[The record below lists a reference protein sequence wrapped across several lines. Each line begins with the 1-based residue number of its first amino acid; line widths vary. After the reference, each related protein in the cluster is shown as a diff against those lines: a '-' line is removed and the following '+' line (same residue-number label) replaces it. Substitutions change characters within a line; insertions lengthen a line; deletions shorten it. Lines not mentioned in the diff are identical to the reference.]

1 MKVIISVALWGQRYA
16 ETFARYNLA
25 SQLSPD
31 NIPRVNAE
39 HQLTYHIIT
48 TRRDAKRLKGHPNFR
63 RLAGCCEV
71 VWDIIEDRGYNPWQ
85 IPADLDGEKYPFLS
99 QLQNIGFERSLEH
112 DVVVFNY
119 ADFIWADG
127 ALPRT
132 IAMMRAN
139 VDAVLGFCPPVDSE
153 KGKRALEEHRRQDAD
168 QSSFLMLPPGSAAGI
183 IIDNLHAEAR
193 LRLWNGPDFTS
204 LPTYVMWPVA
214 DEGLLVRAYHQTVLA
229 LRVKAHDPW
238 YRGGIRRGSL
248 DGYFTAGLA
257 DRGGIAHA
265 ADSEQMLVFSLYET
279 AFNSGL
285 RPGDSREESVRRCL
299 RISVSEGQ
307 RRFAETPLLIKQRVT
322 DAAEWAAVAQR
333 SWEIL
338 SKFHEEVRPDWMAF
352 AKEYATY
359 GDIESLEQRWRKAW
373 SLRVLL
379 YRRVV
384 GHGLVGRT
392 ASLGKRLFG
401 PARARAWRVKL
412 ESWFFHEQPR
422 V

>member
-1 MKVIISVALWGQRYA
+1 MKVIISVALWGQRYV
-16 ETFARYNLA
+16 ETFAGHSLA
-25 SQLSPD
+25 SQLSPG
-31 NIPRVNAE
+31 NIPRVVSE

-63 RLAGCCEV
+63 RLVSSCEV
-71 VWDIIEDRGYNPWQ
+71 VWDIIEDRGYDPWQ

-99 QLQNIGFERSLEH
+99 QLQNIAFERSLEH

-127 ALPRT
+127 ALSHT
-132 IAMMRAN
+132 IAMMQAN
-139 VDAVLGFCPPVDSE
+139 VDAVLGFCPPVDTE
-153 KGKRALEEHRRQDAD
+153 KGKRALEQHRRQDAD
-168 QSSFLMLPPGSAAGI
+168 LSSTLTLPPRTAADI

-193 LRLWNGPDFTS
+193 LRLWDGPNFTS
-204 LPTYVMWPVA
+204 VPTYIMWPVA

-229 LRVKAHDPW
+229 LRVKADDPW

-257 DRGGIAHA
+257 DRGGIVHA
-265 ADSEQMLVFSLYET
+265 ADSEQVLVFSLYET
-279 AFNSGL
+279 ALNSGL
-285 RPGDSREESVRRCL
+285 HAGDSREKSVRKCL
-299 RISVSEGQ
+299 QMFVSEGQ

-322 DAAEWAAVAQR
+322 DAAEWGAVAQR
-333 SWEIL
+333 SWGIL
-338 SKFHEEVRPDWMAF
+338 SKFHEEVPPDWSAF
-352 AKEYATY
+352 TKEHATF
-359 GDIESLEQRWRKAW
+359 GDIESLEQRWRNAR
-373 SLRVLL
+373 SLRVLF

-384 GHGLVGRT
+384 AQGLLART

-401 PARARAWRVKL
+401 PARARAWRVRL